1 MTDAMSYQYP
11 PPPPHGVEMGMSS
24 SAYAATYA
32 PLPHSSEFGMGSEHD
47 PNYSPRDRR
56 DSFSTAMHLKRSMS
70 TPNVRPELPLEQA
83 HMQHQGQPV
92 DHVSFLAADKRRNKL
107 GYHRTSVACGHC
119 RRRKIRCLPSS
130 DDPEGRCI
138 NCIRLKKD
146 CNFFPVD
153 QQPAPAPADSR
164 QKSGS
169 RCSVGPGGVP
179 PASSSPSIASGYP
192 SDMHG
197 GQHYTHPMA
206 PSTECARGDGFYPDA
221 KAVAGA
227 STTRTFE
234 YGHTAMTDWMPG
246 DGAPSSSRS
255 YSRESPVTPAFS
267 SYTTNAAPSS
277 TTWATPGSDDHS
289 PRDSLPWPSYQTSST
304 RSMSF
309 GSESLSS
316 HHQHQHY
323 QYPSISQM
331 TSPDRSYDRRLPSLS
346 GGMYPGP
353 VVTGTG
359 VENNPGTT
367 LEHNTSL
374 SAGAVPSS
382 TYGSWNAQYS
392 QGWYDQDRGVPDEHS
407 HHLAES
413 QSHGTGVYYASR

>member
-1 MTDAMSYQYP
+1 MDADDTTAESMTDAMSYQYP

-130 DDPEGRCI
+130 DDPEGRRI

-146 CNFFPVD
+146 CNFFPAGLP
-153 QQPAPAPADSR
+153 PAPAPADSR

-179 PASSSPSIASGYP
+179 PASSSPSIASGILRICTEDSITRIRWRHQRNAP
-192 SDMHG
+192 GVMVSTPTPK
-197 GQHYTHPMA
+197 QSQAHPQ
-206 PSTECARGDGFYPDA
+206 PE
-221 KAVAGA
+221 
-227 STTRTFE
+227 
-234 YGHTAMTDWMPG
+234 
-246 DGAPSSSRS
+246 
-255 YSRESPVTPAFS
+255 
-267 SYTTNAAPSS
+267 
-277 TTWATPGSDDHS
+277 
-289 PRDSLPWPSYQTSST
+289 
-304 RSMSF
+304 
-309 GSESLSS
+309 LSS
-316 HHQHQHY
+316 MG
-323 QYPSISQM
+323 I
-331 TSPDRSYDRRLPSLS
+331 LP
-346 GGMYPGP
+346 
-353 VVTGTG
+353 
-359 VENNPGTT
+359 
-367 LEHNTSL
+367 
-374 SAGAVPSS
+374 
-382 TYGSWNAQYS
+382 
-392 QGWYDQDRGVPDEHS
+392 
-407 HHLAES
+407 
-413 QSHGTGVYYASR
+413 